1 MTFDILI
8 LIECE
13 LSQNW
18 RFVQPFP
25 IKKTYT
31 KTYTKKTYE
40 LFLPSPKDVKS
51 KHVLSVHNPYTTYIF
66 FVKFLDS
73 QKGAPKIIG
82 SSASGS
88 RSQRG
93 AAQRAQRSW

>member
-13 LSQNW
+13 LPENW

-31 KTYTKKTYE
+31 KTYKKKTYE
-40 LFLPSPKDVKS
+40 LSLLSPKDVKLKTCPLGTQS
-51 KHVLSVHNPYTTYIF
+51 LHNLHIF
-66 FVKFLDS
+66 CQIL
-73 QKGAPKIIG
+73 
-82 SSASGS
+82 
-88 RSQRG
+88 
-93 AAQRAQRSW
+93 